1 MSFISMEFGLFC
13 LITFVI
19 YYLIKGRFQW
29 VVLLI
34 ASLVFY
40 LLCGP
45 KYIIY
50 ILVVA
55 SSVYGAALFID
66 RIDAEREAYLKE
78 HKSELSKEDKKA
90 YKAEM
95 KRKQKRLLFLCLLL
109 DIGILFTLKYLDT
122 GIAYFNYYRLLLT
135 GNTNLVLQPGLVL
148 PIGIS
153 FYTFQSVGYV
163 IDVYRGKVRPE
174 RNFLKFLLFV
184 SFFPQILQGPISRFS
199 DLEKSLLA
207 PRKIDFLRVRSGL
220 FRILWGLFKKLVI
233 SDRLSHYVST
243 VAGFRTDYKGIYLLL
258 CIFFYAFQ
266 IYGDFSGGIDV
277 TIGVAELFGIKLAEN
292 FERPF
297 FSKSISEYWR
307 RWHITL
313 GTWFKDYI
321 FYPLSVNKK
330 ILNLG
335 KWCRTHLGEGVGKRV
350 PIYLPM
356 IAVWMLTGM
365 WHGSQGKFVTWGLM
379 NCFFIILGTEF
390 EPLSAKI
397 MEKLKLNNDMTAV
410 KLYRIFKTFWLM
422 SFLRVFDFVK
432 TSRDGFELM
441 RDAFVDWNSFRISEV
456 YTTLNLPK
464 EELMVALLGILLL
477 AVVSTIQRRRR
488 VREMF
493 LRRNPWIQF
502 GSLVMLALI
511 VLIFG
516 SYGLGFDAQN
526 FIYINF

>member
-34 ASLVFY
+34 ASMVFY
-40 LLCGP
+40 LMCGP
-45 KYIIY
+45 KYIFY
-50 ILVVA
+50 ILTVA
-55 SSVYGAALFID
+55 TTVYGAAFFID
-66 RIDAEREAYLKE
+66 RINNQRDLYLKE
-78 HKSELSKEDKKA
+78 HKAELSKEDKKS

-95 KRKQKRLLFLCLLL
+95 KRKQKRLLFLCLL
-109 DIGILFTLKYLDT
+109 IGVGILFVLKYLDAS
-122 GIAYFNYYRLLLT
+122 IAYFNYYRLMLT
-135 GNTNLVLQPGLVL
+135 GSTNFVLQPGLVL

-153 FYTFQSVGYV
+153 FYTFQSLGYV
-163 IDVYRGKVRPE
+163 IDVYHGKVKPE
-174 RNFLKFLLFV
+174 KNYLKFLLFV
-184 SFFPQILQGPISRFS
+184 SFFPQILQGPISRFA
-199 DLEKSLLA
+199 DLHENLIA
-207 PRKIDFLRVRSGL
+207 PKKLDWQRVKYGM
-220 FRILWGLFKKLVI
+220 FKILWGLFKKLVI
-233 SDRLSHYVST
+233 SDRLSRYVAT
-243 VAGFRTDYKGIYLLL
+243 TAGFRSDYKGIYLLL

-277 TIGVAELFGIKLAEN
+277 TIGVAELFGIRLTEN

-313 GTWFKDYI
+313 GTWFRDYI

-335 KWCRTHLGEGVGKRV
+335 KWCRTHLGEGIGKRV

-365 WHGSQGKFVTWGLM
+365 WHGSEGKFVTWGLL
-379 NCFFIILGTEF
+379 NCGFIILGTEL
-390 EPLSAKI
+390 EPVSAWI
-397 MEKLKLNNDMTAV
+397 MEKLSLNNEMIPV

-441 RDAFVDWNSFRISEV
+441 RDAFVNWSSFRISEV

-464 EELMVALLGILLL
+464 EELIVALLGILVLGI
-477 AVVSTIQRRRR
+477 VSTIQRRRK

-493 LRRNPWIQF
+493 LTKNPWIQF
-502 GSLVMLALI
+502 ASMALLALV